1 MMNTDRDGGPPK
13 LHAKA
18 EGPRRIDS
26 QSDGDPQAFL
36 ALDVLEARFAAAPPA
51 PSDIGR
57 VRLLVTRHQGGV
69 RQTLERV
76 AMSPESGMPGDS
88 WGRQRK
94 PSPEA
99 QLTAMQFDVADLI
112 ANGQPLTLF
121 GDQLFLDLD
130 LSNANL
136 PAGSTLRA
144 GTVTLEVTPMPHNG
158 CRKLRARFGDG
169 ALRFVSS
176 PELRHLNLRGIYL
189 RVIEAGEIAV
199 DDEVRVVRRPK
210 QLTY

>member
-1 MMNTDRDGGPPK
+1 MMNADR
-13 LHAKA
+13 

-26 QSDGDPQAFL
+26 QSDGDPAAFL
-36 ALDVLEARFAAAPPA
+36 ALDVLEARLAAAPPA
-51 PSDIGR
+51 PRDIGR
-57 VRLLVTRHQGGV
+57 VCLLVTRHPGGV
-69 RQTLERV
+69 RETLERV

-94 PSPEA
+94 PSLEA

-136 PAGSTLRA
+136 PVGSVLRA
-144 GTVTLEVTPMPHNG
+144 GTATLEVTPMPHNG
-158 CRKLRARFGDG
+158 CRRFRARFGEG
-169 ALRFVSS
+169 ALRFVSK
-176 PELRHLNLRGIYL
+176 PDLRHLNLRGIYL
-189 RVIEAGEIAV
+189 KVIEAGDVGV
-199 DDEVRVVRRPK
+199 DDEVRVLRR
-210 QLTY
+210 LTS

>member
-1 MMNTDRDGGPPK
+1 MMNADR
-13 LHAKA
+13 

-26 QSDGDPQAFL
+26 QSDGDAAAFL
-36 ALDVLEARFAAAPPA
+36 ALDVLEARLAAAPRAPA
-51 PSDIGR
+51 DVGR
-57 VRLLVTRHQGGV
+57 VRLLVTRHRGGV
-69 RQTLERV
+69 RESLERV

-88 WGRQRK
+88 WGRQRH
-94 PSPEA
+94 PAPEA
-99 QLTAMQFDVADLI
+99 QLAVMQFNVAELI

-121 GDQLFLDLD
+121 GDQLLLDLD
-130 LSNANL
+130 LSQANL
-136 PAGSTLRA
+136 PAGTVLRA
-144 GTVTLEVTPMPHNG
+144 GTATLEVTPMPHNG
-158 CRKLRARFGDG
+158 CRKFRARFGDG

-176 PELRHLNLRGIYL
+176 PALRHLNLRGIYL

>member
-1 MMNTDRDGGPPK
+1 MERVVN
-13 LHAKA
+13 
-18 EGPRRIDS
+18 S
-26 QSDGDPQAFL
+26 QSDGNLAAFL
-36 ALDVLEARFAAAPPA
+36 TLDVLEARFAAAPRAPA
-51 PSDIGR
+51 DTGR
-57 VRLLVTRHQGGV
+57 VCLLVTRHQGGV
-69 RQTLERV
+69 RETLERV

-130 LSNANL
+130 LSDANL
-136 PAGSTLRA
+136 PAGSVLRA

-158 CRKLRARFGDG
+158 CRKFRARFGDA
-169 ALRFVSS
+169 ALRFVSA
-176 PELRHLNLRGIYL
+176 PERRPLNLRGIYL
-189 RVIEAGEIAV
+189 RVIEAGDMAV
-199 DDEVRVVRRPK
+199 GDAVHVITRPG
-210 QLTY
+210 

>member
-1 MMNTDRDGGPPK
+1 MMNADR
-13 LHAKA
+13 

-26 QSDGDPQAFL
+26 QSDGDLAAFL
-36 ALDVLEARFAAAPPA
+36 TLDVLEARFAASPGAPA
-51 PSDIGR
+51 DIGR

-136 PAGSTLRA
+136 PAGSVLRA
-144 GTVTLEVTPMPHNG
+144 GTVTLEVTPLPHNG
-158 CRKLRARFGDG
+158 CRKFRARFGDA
-169 ALRFVSS
+169 ALRFVSE
-176 PELRHLNLRGIYL
+176 PERRPLNLRGIYL
-189 RVIEAGEIAV
+189 RVIEAGDIAV
-199 DDEVRVVRRPK
+199 DDEIHVLKRPG
-210 QLTY
+210 